1 MQLLVVLLIG
11 ESLTRINSCSIYM
24 QRELGNSSQSHN
36 SPLHFVT
43 AHRNLVQKY
52 GGKLFT
58 HQHRTRLG
66 SRLDRRKHRLY
77 IFIDADP
84 KKHNLEPD
92 PRFQLLGSTATLK
105 YLRVF
110 ICSFHVNFKKIN
122 LMICFCLTVQCLFY
136 IK

>member
-11 ESLTRINSCSIYM
+11 ESLTRINRCSIYM

-92 PRFQLLGSTATLK
+92 PRFQLLGSRATFK

-122 LMICFCLTVQCLFY
+122 LMNHY
-136 IK
+136 H

>member
-1 MQLLVVLLIG
+1 MKTTVQLFVVLLIG
-11 ESLTRINSCSIYM
+11 ESLTRINRCSIYM

-43 AHRNLVQKY
+43 AHRNLVKKY

-84 KKHNLEPD
+84 KK
-92 PRFQLLGSTATLK
+92 A
-105 YLRVF
+105 
-110 ICSFHVNFKKIN
+110 
-122 LMICFCLTVQCLFY
+122 
-136 IK
+136 

>member
-58 HQHRTRLG
+58 HMLPNVALQ
-66 SRLDRRKHRLY
+66 
-77 IFIDADP
+77 
-84 KKHNLEPD
+84 KKNWLINYGDELKIED
-92 PRFQLLGSTATLK
+92 TFTNTKFLTTGVLSAT
-105 YLRVF
+105 
-110 ICSFHVNFKKIN
+110 
-122 LMICFCLTVQCLFY
+122 T
-136 IK
+136 